1 MALIDRIFS
10 RQSENP
16 ARLQRSKDPGVPQR
30 KRPQPDPQ
38 TANPRSPRK
47 RLLIGVPVGLVLLA
61 GAVAAGLSTV
71 RSPESVSYN
80 NSIWLDKSWTHEEV
94 DEERLGDF
102 AYRLRDNQIGTV
114 YAYASTLDI
123 NGLWTGG
130 PQGEGGFMESRDGI
144 AAFVRALR
152 QRHADVKIFAWIEIW
167 THLDAV
173 DGYRLD
179 DLFLHDNVADFSR
192 QLINDLEFDGI
203 MLDVKPLFNESDD
216 FIRLIRSVRSA
227 IGLDVPIAVA
237 AQADLTPMNTD
248 LLGLRSI
255 APGTMWSAN
264 FKKRVMV
271 SADEVVIL
279 MYQSYRRDTLDYIN
293 WIAHQIAS
301 YVSLLE
307 TSTRVLASVPNY
319 TGASDAHDPVIEN
332 ISSALDGVNLGLSRL
347 QEDLRD
353 SLAGVAIFTDEEL
366 DQSLW
371 NVYREKWL
379 QR

>member
-1 MALIDRIFS
+1 M
-10 RQSENP
+10 
-16 ARLQRSKDPGVPQR
+16 
-30 KRPQPDPQ
+30 
-38 TANPRSPRK
+38 
-47 RLLIGVPVGLVLLA
+47 
-61 GAVAAGLSTV
+61 AGLSTV
-71 RSPESVSYN
+71 GSPDPVSYN
-80 NSIWLDKSWTHEEV
+80 NAIWLDKSWTHGEV
-94 DEERLGDF
+94 DDERLADF
-102 AYRLRDNQIGTV
+102 ANRLRDNQIGTV

-123 NGLWTGG
+123 NGVWTGG
-130 PQGEGGFMESRDGI
+130 PQGEGGFMESRDYI
-144 AAFVRALR
+144 AAFVSELR
-152 QRHADVKIFAWIEIW
+152 QRHTNVKVYAWIEIW

-173 DGYRLD
+173 DSYRLD

-192 QLINDLEFDGI
+192 LLVSDLKFDGI
-203 MLDVKPLFNESDD
+203 MLDVKPLFNDTDD

-227 IGLDVPIAVA
+227 TGLDVPIAVA
-237 AQADLTPMNTD
+237 VQADLTPMNSD
-248 LLGLRSI
+248 LLELRSI

-293 WIAHQIAS
+293 WIAHQIQS
-301 YVSLLE
+301 YVPLLE
-307 TSTRVLASVPNY
+307 TNTRILASVPNY
-319 TGASDAHDPVIEN
+319 DWTSDAHDPVIEN
-332 ISSALDGVNLGLSRL
+332 ISSALDGVNLGLTRL
-347 QEDLRD
+347 HEDQRD